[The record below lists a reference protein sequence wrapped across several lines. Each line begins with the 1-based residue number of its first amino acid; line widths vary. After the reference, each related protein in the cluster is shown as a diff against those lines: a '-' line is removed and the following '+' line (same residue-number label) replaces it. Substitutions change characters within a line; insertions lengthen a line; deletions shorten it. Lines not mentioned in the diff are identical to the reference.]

1 MDRSSRSD
9 SDDLRCSDLRRGQA
23 GRSPVGCYVLGT
35 QPHRIG
41 WNLCQEQV
49 NVLPRI
55 CETACKAALKKAE
68 YKSSAKKCIQLGCRR
83 FAQNIVPSVDK
94 GTHGLQRPICF
105 CTLLSSLTVAPL
117 RLAHSPRAEAN
128 IFSANFLGTWR
139 LEISAQARPQDESLL
154 DVSLRRERSI
164 R

>member
-1 MDRSSRSD
+1 M
-9 SDDLRCSDLRRGQA
+9 
-23 GRSPVGCYVLGT
+23 VL
-35 QPHRIG
+35 
-41 WNLCQEQV
+41 
-49 NVLPRI
+49 
-55 CETACKAALKKAE
+55 
-68 YKSSAKKCIQLGCRR
+68 
-83 FAQNIVPSVDK
+83 PSVDK

-154 DVSLRRERSI
+154 DVSPRRERSMQ
-164 R
+164 RSMH

>member
-1 MDRSSRSD
+1 MDKKHEKMSRHL
-9 SDDLRCSDLRRGQA
+9 LRKKAVWTKVRITKSEISMRTW
-23 GRSPVGCYVLGT
+23 RSPMRATSQGAFVVI
-35 QPHRIG
+35 PEI
-41 WNLCQEQV
+41 
-49 NVLPRI
+49 
-55 CETACKAALKKAE
+55 
-68 YKSSAKKCIQLGCRR
+68 
-83 FAQNIVPSVDK
+83 PSVDK
-94 GTHGLQRPICF
+94 GTHDLQRSICF

-154 DVSLRRERSI
+154 DVSLRRERSM